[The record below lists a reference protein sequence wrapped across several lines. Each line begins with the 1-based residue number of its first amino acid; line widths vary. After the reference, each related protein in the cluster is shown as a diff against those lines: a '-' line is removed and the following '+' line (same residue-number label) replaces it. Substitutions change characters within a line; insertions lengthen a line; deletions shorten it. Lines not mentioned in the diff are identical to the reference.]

1 MFRFF
6 KRKQEKKAADNFALL
21 ANMLKEEQA
30 ASISEPWTLAK
41 ARLEGGA
48 KDAGAGKGLRMYNA
62 HLSRLQNQWI
72 NPLQSVNSGY
82 GTAHASLFLYQPVN
96 YYECYSLAQDP
107 LFAKVFNALSE
118 TPFAKGGELA
128 GVAPEQKDTIEK
140 QAAEFDVWQH
150 LRAAVRSNY
159 VTGGCLLYMDFGL
172 AGEELTQPLDLRNMD
187 MRRFRGFRH
196 IDPINCV
203 AVQVNTV
210 NPAAGDY
217 MEPSVWYVIGLGAVN
232 RSHFL
237 KFEANIPELPMRPLT
252 LYFGMPLTQL
262 IKQDV
267 ANSNLASQGLA
278 NLMNRFRFTYLKAD
292 ESSFTTENAQC
303 FKDRLNFM
311 SFVQDNF
318 GVCPIKTTEDVMQLT
333 TSLAGMAENVEEF
346 YLLISAKT
354 DIPYTEL
361 MGKSAEGMNATG
373 SGDRR
378 KWYDKCRSIQES
390 VKNNLLFMYGIV
402 AGIDSGK
409 FVKFTDFTFNP
420 LEEATEKELA
430 ENIKSYAEVA
440 SALVNLG
447 AKQDEV
453 FEWLKQFKQFNLDGL
468 SFDTETE
475 GLDAYDDITDEVLSE
490 FRSQNDKWITVKP
503 NGDEHKGRHLLLEGD
518 ETPKQAMERQW
529 GVNLD
534 KKSVQKTLYEY
545 KEANSVRDAQQ
556 MALNQKLAS
565 YVDYSGMSTDVA
577 NTLNRSLINAYN
589 EFPAIQTQMKYI
601 GIAQNI
607 NKKYKEIKEKEF
619 RELIRS
625 PLVEKKNQLYKQLQ
639 EAEDELKDNDLSD
652 ERKDFLE
659 GEISRLQS
667 VLRNYS
673 DDALEAAVANYTQ
686 FYLKKLPKIR
696 VSKNTIAVSLR
707 KPREVGGISLNKE
720 FAKNSDLNQEDFRK
734 CVRLKFHPIGCD
746 TYQSTFDHE
755 IGHRLDLLLNITS
768 GEGKTKSAE
777 DLLSFIREEMGKGTD
792 YVTNNLSAYG
802 SHNEAEFLAEAY
814 SEYKNNPEPRPIAKK
829 VGFLIKK
836 AYNEYKEKSYEHNL

>member
-21 ANMLKEEQA
+21 ANMLKEKQA

-107 LFAKVFNALSE
+107 LFAKVFNVLSE
-118 TPFAKGGELA
+118 TPFAKGGELSNLSA
-128 GVAPEQKDTIEK
+128 EEKDRAEE
-140 QAAEFDVWQH
+140 AASHFDLWQH

-172 AGEELTQPLDLRNMD
+172 SGRELEEPFDLNRMNMK
-187 MRRFRGFRH
+187 RFRGFRH

-217 MEPSVWYVIGLGAVN
+217 MQPSIWYVIGLGAVH

-292 ESSFTTENAQC
+292 ESSFTTENAKC

-390 VKNNLLFMYGIV
+390 VKNNLLVMYGIV
-402 AGIDSGK
+402 AGVDGGK

-475 GLDAYDDITDEVLSE
+475 GLDGYEDITPQVMSEFQAANEWREEDHPRGKDGKFGQGGGDEETSFEEQLSQIIEKAKNAPNERQIITLGKASDRLVKEAEKKGFNISDFIHNLDVSGVRHAFLEHGNEKTESKRGQTAISYDDL
-490 FRSQNDKWITVKP
+490 
-503 NGDEHKGRHLLLEGD
+503 
-518 ETPKQAMERQW
+518 
-529 GVNLD
+529 
-534 KKSVQKTLYEY
+534 KKVPEIIS
-545 KEANSVRDAQQ
+545 
-556 MALNQKLAS
+556 
-565 YVDYSGMSTDVA
+565 DYDNV
-577 NTLNRSLINAYN
+577 
-589 EFPAIQTQMKYI
+589 EFPGKNKIGRDVIKYTKKFSDGTVYYVEEIRNGRRTLTIQTM
-601 GIAQNI
+601 
-607 NKKYKEIKEKEF
+607 YKSK
-619 RELIRS
+619 
-625 PLVEKKNQLYKQLQ
+625 
-639 EAEDELKDNDLSD
+639 
-652 ERKDFLE
+652 
-659 GEISRLQS
+659 SR
-667 VLRNYS
+667 
-673 DDALEAAVANYTQ
+673 
-686 FYLKKLPKIR
+686 
-696 VSKNTIAVSLR
+696 
-707 KPREVGGISLNKE
+707 
-720 FAKNSDLNQEDFRK
+720 
-734 CVRLKFHPIGCD
+734 
-746 TYQSTFDHE
+746 
-755 IGHRLDLLLNITS
+755 
-768 GEGKTKSAE
+768 
-777 DLLSFIREEMGKGTD
+777 
-792 YVTNNLSAYG
+792 
-802 SHNEAEFLAEAY
+802 
-814 SEYKNNPEPRPIAKK
+814 
-829 VGFLIKK
+829 
-836 AYNEYKEKSYEHNL
+836 

>member
-30 ASISEPWTLAK
+30 VSISEPWTLAK

-107 LFAKVFNALSE
+107 LFAKVFNVLSE

-217 MEPSVWYVIGLGAVN
+217 MEPSVWYVIGLGAVHK
-232 RSHFL
+232 SHFL

-292 ESSFTTENAQC
+292 ESSFTTENAKC

-453 FEWLKQFKQFNLDGL
+453 FEWLKQFKQFNLNGLTFDAGVDGL
-468 SFDTETE
+468 EDYE
-475 GLDAYDDITDEVLSE
+475 DITPQVMAEFQAANEWREEDHPRGKDGKFGQGGGDDEEVSFEEQLSQIIE
-490 FRSQNDKWITVKP
+490 
-503 NGDEHKGRHLLLEGD
+503 
-518 ETPKQAMERQW
+518 
-529 GVNLD
+529 
-534 KKSVQKTLYEY
+534 
-545 KEANSVRDAQQ
+545 
-556 MALNQKLAS
+556 
-565 YVDYSGMSTDVA
+565 
-577 NTLNRSLINAYN
+577 
-589 EFPAIQTQMKYI
+589 
-601 GIAQNI
+601 
-607 NKKYKEIKEKEF
+607 
-619 RELIRS
+619 
-625 PLVEKKNQLYKQLQ
+625 
-639 EAEDELKDNDLSD
+639 
-652 ERKDFLE
+652 
-659 GEISRLQS
+659 
-667 VLRNYS
+667 
-673 DDALEAAVANYTQ
+673 
-686 FYLKKLPKIR
+686 
-696 VSKNTIAVSLR
+696 
-707 KPREVGGISLNKE
+707 
-720 FAKNSDLNQEDFRK
+720 
-734 CVRLKFHPIGCD
+734 
-746 TYQSTFDHE
+746 
-755 IGHRLDLLLNITS
+755 
-768 GEGKTKSAE
+768 KTKK
-777 DLLSFIREEMGKGTD
+777 GK
-792 YVTNNLSAYG
+792 
-802 SHNEAEFLAEAY
+802 
-814 SEYKNNPEPRPIAKK
+814 
-829 VGFLIKK
+829 
-836 AYNEYKEKSYEHNL
+836 

>member
-21 ANMLKEEQA
+21 ANMLKEKQA

-82 GTAHASLFLYQPVN
+82 GTAHESFFLYQPVN

-107 LFAKVFNALSE
+107 LFAKVFNVLSE
-118 TPFAKGGELA
+118 TPFAKGGELSNLSA
-128 GVAPEQKDTIEK
+128 EEKDRAEE
-140 QAAEFDVWQH
+140 AASRFDLWQH

-172 AGEELTQPLDLRNMD
+172 SGRELEEPLDLNRMD
-187 MRRFRGFRH
+187 MKRFRGFRH

-217 MEPSVWYVIGLGAVN
+217 MQPSIWYVIGLGTVHK
-232 RSHFL
+232 SHFL

-292 ESSFTTENAQC
+292 ESSFTTENAKC

-402 AGIDSGK
+402 AGVDSGK

-475 GLDAYDDITDEVLSE
+475 GLGGYEDITPQVMSEFQAANEWREEDHPRGKDGKFGQGGGDDEEVSFEEQLSQIIEKAKNAPNERQIITLGKASDRLVKEAEKKGFNISDFIHNLDVSGVRHAFLEHGNEKTESKRGQTAISYDDL
-490 FRSQNDKWITVKP
+490 
-503 NGDEHKGRHLLLEGD
+503 
-518 ETPKQAMERQW
+518 
-529 GVNLD
+529 
-534 KKSVQKTLYEY
+534 KKVPEIIS
-545 KEANSVRDAQQ
+545 
-556 MALNQKLAS
+556 
-565 YVDYSGMSTDVA
+565 DYDNV
-577 NTLNRSLINAYN
+577 
-589 EFPAIQTQMKYI
+589 EFPGKNKIGRDVIKYTKKFSDGTVYYVEEIRNGRRTLTIQTM
-601 GIAQNI
+601 
-607 NKKYKEIKEKEF
+607 YKSK
-619 RELIRS
+619 
-625 PLVEKKNQLYKQLQ
+625 
-639 EAEDELKDNDLSD
+639 
-652 ERKDFLE
+652 
-659 GEISRLQS
+659 SR
-667 VLRNYS
+667 
-673 DDALEAAVANYTQ
+673 
-686 FYLKKLPKIR
+686 
-696 VSKNTIAVSLR
+696 
-707 KPREVGGISLNKE
+707 
-720 FAKNSDLNQEDFRK
+720 
-734 CVRLKFHPIGCD
+734 
-746 TYQSTFDHE
+746 
-755 IGHRLDLLLNITS
+755 
-768 GEGKTKSAE
+768 
-777 DLLSFIREEMGKGTD
+777 
-792 YVTNNLSAYG
+792 
-802 SHNEAEFLAEAY
+802 
-814 SEYKNNPEPRPIAKK
+814 
-829 VGFLIKK
+829 
-836 AYNEYKEKSYEHNL
+836 

>member
-107 LFAKVFNALSE
+107 LFAKVFNVLSE
-118 TPFAKGGELA
+118 TPFAKGGELSNLSA
-128 GVAPEQKDTIEK
+128 EEKDRVEE
-140 QAAEFDVWQH
+140 AASRFDLWQH

-172 AGEELTQPLDLRNMD
+172 SGRELEEPLDLNRMS
-187 MRRFRGFRH
+187 MKRFRGFRH

-217 MEPSVWYVIGLGAVN
+217 MQPSIWYVIGLGAVH

-292 ESSFTTENAQC
+292 ESSFTTENAKC

-440 SALVNLG
+440 SALVSLG

-475 GLDAYDDITDEVLSE
+475 GLGGYEDITPQVMSE
-490 FRSQNDKWITVKP
+490 FQAANEWREEDHPRGKDGKFGQGGGDNEKDRKADVEEKISKIKIDFTKDNILPELNAGDLEELGVKSKPVLLKKTVIDRNLSQHPDVEVEDYEMMIGKALYDADAILPGNAEKP
-503 NGDEHKGRHLLLEGD
+503 YYNFIARVSGEKNSVVLLEVAD
-518 ETPKQAMERQW
+518 NKDNFEIVHFHWAKNKQRRTLEKKAER
-529 GVNLD
+529 
-534 KKSVQKTLYEY
+534 
-545 KEANSVRDAQQ
+545 
-556 MALNQKLAS
+556 
-565 YVDYSGMSTDVA
+565 
-577 NTLNRSLINAYN
+577 
-589 EFPAIQTQMKYI
+589 
-601 GIAQNI
+601 
-607 NKKYKEIKEKEF
+607 IKEK
-619 RELIRS
+619 S
-625 PLVEKKNQLYKQLQ
+625 
-639 EAEDELKDNDLSD
+639 
-652 ERKDFLE
+652 
-659 GEISRLQS
+659 
-667 VLRNYS
+667 
-673 DDALEAAVANYTQ
+673 
-686 FYLKKLPKIR
+686 
-696 VSKNTIAVSLR
+696 
-707 KPREVGGISLNKE
+707 
-720 FAKNSDLNQEDFRK
+720 
-734 CVRLKFHPIGCD
+734 
-746 TYQSTFDHE
+746 
-755 IGHRLDLLLNITS
+755 
-768 GEGKTKSAE
+768 
-777 DLLSFIREEMGKGTD
+777 
-792 YVTNNLSAYG
+792 
-802 SHNEAEFLAEAY
+802 
-814 SEYKNNPEPRPIAKK
+814 
-829 VGFLIKK
+829 
-836 AYNEYKEKSYEHNL
+836 

>member
-107 LFAKVFNALSE
+107 LFAKVFNVLSE
-118 TPFAKGGELA
+118 TPFAKGGELSNLSA
-128 GVAPEQKDTIEK
+128 EEKDRAEE
-140 QAAEFDVWQH
+140 AASRFDLWQH

-172 AGEELTQPLDLRNMD
+172 SGRELEEPLDLNRMD
-187 MRRFRGFRH
+187 MKRFRGFRH

-217 MEPSVWYVIGLGAVN
+217 MQPSIWYVIGLGAVH

-292 ESSFTTENAQC
+292 ESSFTTENAKC

-402 AGIDSGK
+402 AGVDSGK

-475 GLDAYDDITDEVLSE
+475 GLGGYEDITPQVMSEFQAANEWREEDHPRGKDGKFGQGGGDDEEVSFEAQLSQIIEKAKNAPNERQIITLGKASDRLVKEAEKKGFNISDFIHNLDVSGVRHAFLEHGNEKTESKRGQTAISYDDL
-490 FRSQNDKWITVKP
+490 
-503 NGDEHKGRHLLLEGD
+503 
-518 ETPKQAMERQW
+518 
-529 GVNLD
+529 
-534 KKSVQKTLYEY
+534 KKVPEIIS
-545 KEANSVRDAQQ
+545 
-556 MALNQKLAS
+556 
-565 YVDYSGMSTDVA
+565 DYDNV
-577 NTLNRSLINAYN
+577 
-589 EFPAIQTQMKYI
+589 EFPGKNKIGRDVIKYTKKFSDGTVYYVEEIRNGRRTLTIQTM
-601 GIAQNI
+601 
-607 NKKYKEIKEKEF
+607 YKSK
-619 RELIRS
+619 
-625 PLVEKKNQLYKQLQ
+625 
-639 EAEDELKDNDLSD
+639 
-652 ERKDFLE
+652 
-659 GEISRLQS
+659 SR
-667 VLRNYS
+667 
-673 DDALEAAVANYTQ
+673 
-686 FYLKKLPKIR
+686 
-696 VSKNTIAVSLR
+696 
-707 KPREVGGISLNKE
+707 
-720 FAKNSDLNQEDFRK
+720 
-734 CVRLKFHPIGCD
+734 
-746 TYQSTFDHE
+746 
-755 IGHRLDLLLNITS
+755 
-768 GEGKTKSAE
+768 
-777 DLLSFIREEMGKGTD
+777 
-792 YVTNNLSAYG
+792 
-802 SHNEAEFLAEAY
+802 
-814 SEYKNNPEPRPIAKK
+814 
-829 VGFLIKK
+829 
-836 AYNEYKEKSYEHNL
+836 

>member
-30 ASISEPWTLAK
+30 VSISEPWTLAK

-107 LFAKVFNALSE
+107 LFAKVFNVLSE
-118 TPFAKGGELA
+118 TPFAKGGELSNLSA
-128 GVAPEQKDTIEK
+128 EEKDRAEE
-140 QAAEFDVWQH
+140 AASRFDLWQH

-172 AGEELTQPLDLRNMD
+172 SGRELEEPFDLNRMNMK
-187 MRRFRGFRH
+187 RFRGFRH

-217 MEPSVWYVIGLGAVN
+217 MQPSIWYVIGLGAVH

-292 ESSFTTENAQC
+292 ESSFTTENAKC

-390 VKNNLLFMYGIV
+390 VKNNLLVMYGIV
-402 AGIDSGK
+402 AGVDGGK

-475 GLDAYDDITDEVLSE
+475 GLGGYEDITPQVMSEFQAANEWREEDHPRGKDGKFGQGGGDDEEVSFEEQLSQIIEKAKNAPNERQIITLGKASDRLVKEAEKKGFNISDFIHNLDVSGVRHAFLEHGNEKTESKRGQTAISYDDL
-490 FRSQNDKWITVKP
+490 
-503 NGDEHKGRHLLLEGD
+503 
-518 ETPKQAMERQW
+518 
-529 GVNLD
+529 
-534 KKSVQKTLYEY
+534 KKVPEIIS
-545 KEANSVRDAQQ
+545 
-556 MALNQKLAS
+556 
-565 YVDYSGMSTDVA
+565 DYDNV
-577 NTLNRSLINAYN
+577 
-589 EFPAIQTQMKYI
+589 EFPGKNKIGRDVIKYTKKFSDGTVYYVEEIRNGRRTLTIQTM
-601 GIAQNI
+601 
-607 NKKYKEIKEKEF
+607 YKSK
-619 RELIRS
+619 
-625 PLVEKKNQLYKQLQ
+625 
-639 EAEDELKDNDLSD
+639 
-652 ERKDFLE
+652 
-659 GEISRLQS
+659 SR
-667 VLRNYS
+667 
-673 DDALEAAVANYTQ
+673 
-686 FYLKKLPKIR
+686 
-696 VSKNTIAVSLR
+696 
-707 KPREVGGISLNKE
+707 
-720 FAKNSDLNQEDFRK
+720 
-734 CVRLKFHPIGCD
+734 
-746 TYQSTFDHE
+746 
-755 IGHRLDLLLNITS
+755 
-768 GEGKTKSAE
+768 
-777 DLLSFIREEMGKGTD
+777 
-792 YVTNNLSAYG
+792 
-802 SHNEAEFLAEAY
+802 
-814 SEYKNNPEPRPIAKK
+814 
-829 VGFLIKK
+829 
-836 AYNEYKEKSYEHNL
+836 

>member
-82 GTAHASLFLYQPVN
+82 GTAHASLFLYKPVN

-107 LFAKVFNALSE
+107 LFAKVFNVLSE
-118 TPFAKGGELA
+118 TPFAKGGELSNLSA
-128 GVAPEQKDTIEK
+128 EEKDRAEE
-140 QAAEFDVWQH
+140 AASRFDLWQH

-172 AGEELTQPLDLRNMD
+172 SGRELEEPIDLNRMD
-187 MRRFRGFRH
+187 MKRFRGFRH

-217 MEPSVWYVIGLGAVN
+217 MQPSIWYVIGLGAVH

-292 ESSFTTENAQC
+292 ESSFTTENAKC

-402 AGIDSGK
+402 AGVDSGK

-475 GLDAYDDITDEVLSE
+475 GLGGYEDITPQVMSEFQAANEWREEDHPRGKDGKFGQGGGDDEEVSFEEQLSQIIEKAKNAPNERQIITLGKASDRLVKEAEKKGFNISDFIHNFDVSGVRHAFLEHGNEKTESKRGQTAISYDDL
-490 FRSQNDKWITVKP
+490 
-503 NGDEHKGRHLLLEGD
+503 
-518 ETPKQAMERQW
+518 
-529 GVNLD
+529 
-534 KKSVQKTLYEY
+534 KKVPEIIS
-545 KEANSVRDAQQ
+545 
-556 MALNQKLAS
+556 
-565 YVDYSGMSTDVA
+565 DYDNV
-577 NTLNRSLINAYN
+577 
-589 EFPAIQTQMKYI
+589 EFPGKNKIGRDVIKYTKKFSDGTVYYVEEIRNGRRTLTIQTM
-601 GIAQNI
+601 
-607 NKKYKEIKEKEF
+607 YKSK
-619 RELIRS
+619 
-625 PLVEKKNQLYKQLQ
+625 
-639 EAEDELKDNDLSD
+639 
-652 ERKDFLE
+652 
-659 GEISRLQS
+659 SR
-667 VLRNYS
+667 
-673 DDALEAAVANYTQ
+673 
-686 FYLKKLPKIR
+686 
-696 VSKNTIAVSLR
+696 
-707 KPREVGGISLNKE
+707 
-720 FAKNSDLNQEDFRK
+720 
-734 CVRLKFHPIGCD
+734 
-746 TYQSTFDHE
+746 
-755 IGHRLDLLLNITS
+755 
-768 GEGKTKSAE
+768 
-777 DLLSFIREEMGKGTD
+777 
-792 YVTNNLSAYG
+792 
-802 SHNEAEFLAEAY
+802 
-814 SEYKNNPEPRPIAKK
+814 
-829 VGFLIKK
+829 
-836 AYNEYKEKSYEHNL
+836 

>member
-30 ASISEPWTLAK
+30 VSISEPWTLAK

-72 NPLQSVNSGY
+72 NSGY

-107 LFAKVFNALSE
+107 LFAKVFNVLSE
-118 TPFAKGGELA
+118 TPFAKGGELSNLSA
-128 GVAPEQKDTIEK
+128 EEKDRVEE
-140 QAAEFDVWQH
+140 AASRFDLWQH

-172 AGEELTQPLDLRNMD
+172 SGRELEEPLDLNRMNIK
-187 MRRFRGFRH
+187 RFRGFRH

-217 MEPSVWYVIGLGAVN
+217 MQPSIWYVIGLGTVHK
-232 RSHFL
+232 SHFL

-292 ESSFTTENAQC
+292 ESSFTTENAKC

-475 GLDAYDDITDEVLSE
+475 GLGGYEDITPQVMSEFQAANEWREEDHPRGKDGKFGQGGGDDEEVSFEEQLSQIIEKAKNAPNERQIITLGKASDRLVKEAEKKGFNISDFIHNLDVSGVRHAFLEHGNEKTESKRGQTAISYDDL
-490 FRSQNDKWITVKP
+490 
-503 NGDEHKGRHLLLEGD
+503 
-518 ETPKQAMERQW
+518 
-529 GVNLD
+529 
-534 KKSVQKTLYEY
+534 KKVPEIIS
-545 KEANSVRDAQQ
+545 
-556 MALNQKLAS
+556 
-565 YVDYSGMSTDVA
+565 DYDNV
-577 NTLNRSLINAYN
+577 
-589 EFPAIQTQMKYI
+589 EFPGKNKIGRDVIKYTKKFSDGTVYYVEEIRNGRRTLTIQTM
-601 GIAQNI
+601 
-607 NKKYKEIKEKEF
+607 YKSK
-619 RELIRS
+619 
-625 PLVEKKNQLYKQLQ
+625 
-639 EAEDELKDNDLSD
+639 
-652 ERKDFLE
+652 
-659 GEISRLQS
+659 SR
-667 VLRNYS
+667 
-673 DDALEAAVANYTQ
+673 
-686 FYLKKLPKIR
+686 
-696 VSKNTIAVSLR
+696 
-707 KPREVGGISLNKE
+707 
-720 FAKNSDLNQEDFRK
+720 
-734 CVRLKFHPIGCD
+734 
-746 TYQSTFDHE
+746 
-755 IGHRLDLLLNITS
+755 
-768 GEGKTKSAE
+768 
-777 DLLSFIREEMGKGTD
+777 
-792 YVTNNLSAYG
+792 
-802 SHNEAEFLAEAY
+802 
-814 SEYKNNPEPRPIAKK
+814 
-829 VGFLIKK
+829 
-836 AYNEYKEKSYEHNL
+836 

>member
-30 ASISEPWTLAK
+30 VSISEPWTLAK

-107 LFAKVFNALSE
+107 LFAKVFNVLSE
-118 TPFAKGGELA
+118 TPFAKGGELSNLSA
-128 GVAPEQKDTIEK
+128 EEKDRVEE
-140 QAAEFDVWQH
+140 AASRFDLWQH

-172 AGEELTQPLDLRNMD
+172 SGRELEEPLDLNRMNIK
-187 MRRFRGFRH
+187 RFRGFRH

-217 MEPSVWYVIGLGAVN
+217 MQPSIWYVIGLGAVH

-292 ESSFTTENAQC
+292 ESSFTTENAKC

-318 GVCPIKTTEDVMQLT
+318 GVCPIKTTEDVIQLT

-440 SALVNLG
+440 SALVSLG

-475 GLDAYDDITDEVLSE
+475 GLGGYEDITPQVMSE
-490 FRSQNDKWITVKP
+490 FQAANEWREEDHPRGKDGKFGQGGGDNEKDRKADVEEKISKIKIDFTKDNILPELNAGDLEELGVKSKPVLLKKTVIDRNLSQHPDVEVEDYEMMIGKALYDADAILPGNAEKP
-503 NGDEHKGRHLLLEGD
+503 YYNFIARVSGEKNSVVLLEVAD
-518 ETPKQAMERQW
+518 NKDNFEIVHFHWAKNKQRRTLEKKAER
-529 GVNLD
+529 
-534 KKSVQKTLYEY
+534 
-545 KEANSVRDAQQ
+545 
-556 MALNQKLAS
+556 
-565 YVDYSGMSTDVA
+565 
-577 NTLNRSLINAYN
+577 
-589 EFPAIQTQMKYI
+589 
-601 GIAQNI
+601 
-607 NKKYKEIKEKEF
+607 IKEK
-619 RELIRS
+619 S
-625 PLVEKKNQLYKQLQ
+625 
-639 EAEDELKDNDLSD
+639 
-652 ERKDFLE
+652 
-659 GEISRLQS
+659 
-667 VLRNYS
+667 
-673 DDALEAAVANYTQ
+673 
-686 FYLKKLPKIR
+686 
-696 VSKNTIAVSLR
+696 
-707 KPREVGGISLNKE
+707 
-720 FAKNSDLNQEDFRK
+720 
-734 CVRLKFHPIGCD
+734 
-746 TYQSTFDHE
+746 
-755 IGHRLDLLLNITS
+755 
-768 GEGKTKSAE
+768 
-777 DLLSFIREEMGKGTD
+777 
-792 YVTNNLSAYG
+792 
-802 SHNEAEFLAEAY
+802 
-814 SEYKNNPEPRPIAKK
+814 
-829 VGFLIKK
+829 
-836 AYNEYKEKSYEHNL
+836 

>member
-30 ASISEPWTLAK
+30 VSISEPWTLAK

-107 LFAKVFNALSE
+107 LFAKVFNVLSE
-118 TPFAKGGELA
+118 TPFAKGGELSNLSA
-128 GVAPEQKDTIEK
+128 EEKDRAEE
-140 QAAEFDVWQH
+140 AASRFDLWQH

-172 AGEELTQPLDLRNMD
+172 SGRELEEPFDLNRMNMK
-187 MRRFRGFRH
+187 RFRGFRH

-217 MEPSVWYVIGLGAVN
+217 MQPSIWYVIGLGAVHK
-232 RSHFL
+232 SHFL

-292 ESSFTTENAQC
+292 ESSFTTENAKC

-390 VKNNLLFMYGIV
+390 VKNNLLVMYGIV
-402 AGIDSGK
+402 AGVDGGK

-440 SALVNLG
+440 SALVSLG

-475 GLDAYDDITDEVLSE
+475 GLGGYEDITPQVMSE
-490 FRSQNDKWITVKP
+490 FQAANEWREEDHPRGKDGKFGQGGGDNEKDRKADVEEKISKIKIDFTKDNILPELNAGDLEELGVKSKPVLLKKTVIDRNLSQHPDVEVEDYEMMIGKALYDADAILPGNAEKP
-503 NGDEHKGRHLLLEGD
+503 YYNFIARVSGEKNSVVLLEVAD
-518 ETPKQAMERQW
+518 NKDNFEIVHFHWAKNKQRRTLEKKAER
-529 GVNLD
+529 
-534 KKSVQKTLYEY
+534 
-545 KEANSVRDAQQ
+545 
-556 MALNQKLAS
+556 
-565 YVDYSGMSTDVA
+565 
-577 NTLNRSLINAYN
+577 
-589 EFPAIQTQMKYI
+589 
-601 GIAQNI
+601 
-607 NKKYKEIKEKEF
+607 IKEK
-619 RELIRS
+619 S
-625 PLVEKKNQLYKQLQ
+625 
-639 EAEDELKDNDLSD
+639 
-652 ERKDFLE
+652 
-659 GEISRLQS
+659 
-667 VLRNYS
+667 
-673 DDALEAAVANYTQ
+673 
-686 FYLKKLPKIR
+686 
-696 VSKNTIAVSLR
+696 
-707 KPREVGGISLNKE
+707 
-720 FAKNSDLNQEDFRK
+720 
-734 CVRLKFHPIGCD
+734 
-746 TYQSTFDHE
+746 
-755 IGHRLDLLLNITS
+755 
-768 GEGKTKSAE
+768 
-777 DLLSFIREEMGKGTD
+777 
-792 YVTNNLSAYG
+792 
-802 SHNEAEFLAEAY
+802 
-814 SEYKNNPEPRPIAKK
+814 
-829 VGFLIKK
+829 
-836 AYNEYKEKSYEHNL
+836 

>member
-21 ANMLKEEQA
+21 ANMLKEKQA

-107 LFAKVFNALSE
+107 LFAKVFNVLSE
-118 TPFAKGGELA
+118 TPFAKGGELSNLSA
-128 GVAPEQKDTIEK
+128 EEKDRAEE
-140 QAAEFDVWQH
+140 AASRFDLWQH

-172 AGEELTQPLDLRNMD
+172 SGRELEEPLDLNRMD
-187 MRRFRGFRH
+187 MKRFRGFRH

-217 MEPSVWYVIGLGAVN
+217 MQPSIWYVIGLGTVHK
-232 RSHFL
+232 SHFL

-292 ESSFTTENAQC
+292 ESSFTTENAKC

-402 AGIDSGK
+402 AGVDSGK

-475 GLDAYDDITDEVLSE
+475 GLGGYEDITPQVMSE
-490 FRSQNDKWITVKP
+490 FQAMNWVENPERWITMKSQPVPVEK
-503 NGDEHKGRHLLLEGD
+503 GQSSKDAAKRFLEEKGRKLKDRDEGSVESYTGKAKSFESTEEIEKFFGESGAPLLERRKNPAQQWQFSLSATQKKYIHDYTADMYGD
-518 ETPKQAMERQW
+518 INNYLRGREYGKSYNVKEAVE
-529 GVNLD
+529 NLD
-534 KKSVQKTLYEY
+534 KAIEDFPLSEDIRVFR
-545 KEANSVRDAQQ
+545 AINPDAF
-556 MALNQKLAS
+556 K
-565 YVDYSGMSTDVA
+565 G
-577 NTLNRSLINAYN
+577 
-589 EFPAIQTQMKYI
+589 
-601 GIAQNI
+601 
-607 NKKYKEIKEKEF
+607 
-619 RELIRS
+619 
-625 PLVEKKNQLYKQLQ
+625 
-639 EAEDELKDNDLSD
+639 KD
-652 ERKDFLE
+652 
-659 GEISRLQS
+659 
-667 VLRNYS
+667 
-673 DDALEAAVANYTQ
+673 
-686 FYLKKLPKIR
+686 LKKLIGERYTDKGYMSSSPYLYSTGVNKDLVFDIVVPK
-696 VSKNTIAVSLR
+696 
-707 KPREVGGISLNKE
+707 
-720 FAKNSDLNQEDFRK
+720 
-734 CVRLKFHPIGCD
+734 
-746 TYQSTFDHE
+746 
-755 IGHRLDLLLNITS
+755 
-768 GEGKTKSAE
+768 
-777 DLLSFIREEMGKGTD
+777 GKGRGAWVNGLSGFKGKEYEFLLKRGGNFVITD
-792 YVTNNLSAYG
+792 YYEKDG
-802 SHNEAEFLAEAY
+802 KKFLKMEM
-814 SEYKNNPEPRPIAKK
+814 IADD
-829 VGFLIKK
+829 
-836 AYNEYKEKSYEHNL
+836 

>member
-107 LFAKVFNALSE
+107 LFAKVFNVLSE
-118 TPFAKGGELA
+118 TPFAKGGELSNLSA
-128 GVAPEQKDTIEK
+128 EEKDRVEE
-140 QAAEFDVWQH
+140 AASRFDLWQH

-172 AGEELTQPLDLRNMD
+172 SGRELEEPLDLNRMNIK
-187 MRRFRGFRH
+187 RFRGFRH

-217 MEPSVWYVIGLGAVN
+217 MEPSVWYVIGLGAVHK
-232 RSHFL
+232 SHFL

-292 ESSFTTENAQC
+292 ESSFTTENAKC

-318 GVCPIKTTEDVMQLT
+318 GVCPIKTTEDVIQLT

-378 KWYDKCRSIQES
+378 KWYDKCRCIQES
-390 VKNNLLFMYGIV
+390 VKHNLLFMYGIV

-453 FEWLKQFKQFNLDGL
+453 FEWLKQFKQFNLNGLTFDAGVDGL
-468 SFDTETE
+468 EDYE
-475 GLDAYDDITDEVLSE
+475 DITPQVMAE
-490 FRSQNDKWITVKP
+490 FQAMNWVENPERWITMKSQPVPVEK
-503 NGDEHKGRHLLLEGD
+503 GQSSKDAAKRFLEEKGRKLKDRDEGSVESYTGKAKSFESTEEIEKFFGESGAPLLERRKNPAQQWQFSLSATQKKYIHDYTADMYGD
-518 ETPKQAMERQW
+518 INNYLRGREYGKSYNVKEAVE
-529 GVNLD
+529 NLD
-534 KKSVQKTLYEY
+534 KAIEDFPLSEDIRVFR
-545 KEANSVRDAQQ
+545 AINPDAF
-556 MALNQKLAS
+556 K
-565 YVDYSGMSTDVA
+565 G
-577 NTLNRSLINAYN
+577 
-589 EFPAIQTQMKYI
+589 
-601 GIAQNI
+601 
-607 NKKYKEIKEKEF
+607 
-619 RELIRS
+619 
-625 PLVEKKNQLYKQLQ
+625 
-639 EAEDELKDNDLSD
+639 KD
-652 ERKDFLE
+652 
-659 GEISRLQS
+659 
-667 VLRNYS
+667 
-673 DDALEAAVANYTQ
+673 
-686 FYLKKLPKIR
+686 LKKLIGERYTDKGYMSSSPYLYSTGVNKDLVFDIVVPK
-696 VSKNTIAVSLR
+696 
-707 KPREVGGISLNKE
+707 
-720 FAKNSDLNQEDFRK
+720 
-734 CVRLKFHPIGCD
+734 
-746 TYQSTFDHE
+746 
-755 IGHRLDLLLNITS
+755 
-768 GEGKTKSAE
+768 
-777 DLLSFIREEMGKGTD
+777 GKGRGAWVNGLSGFKGKEYEFLLKRGGNFVITD
-792 YVTNNLSAYG
+792 YYEKDG
-802 SHNEAEFLAEAY
+802 KKFLKMEM
-814 SEYKNNPEPRPIAKK
+814 IADD
-829 VGFLIKK
+829 
-836 AYNEYKEKSYEHNL
+836 

>member
-1 MFRFF
+1 MFRFY

-107 LFAKVFNALSE
+107 LFAKVFNVLSE
-118 TPFAKGGELA
+118 TPFAKGGELSNLSA
-128 GVAPEQKDTIEK
+128 EEKDRAEE
-140 QAAEFDVWQH
+140 AASRFDLWQH

-172 AGEELTQPLDLRNMD
+172 SGRELEEPLDLNRMD
-187 MRRFRGFRH
+187 MKRFRGFRH

-217 MEPSVWYVIGLGAVN
+217 MQPSIWYVIGLGAVH

-292 ESSFTTENAQC
+292 ESSFTTENAKC

-402 AGIDSGK
+402 AGVDSGK

-453 FEWLKQFKQFNLDGL
+453 FEWLKQFTQFNLDGL

-475 GLDAYDDITDEVLSE
+475 GLGGYEDITPQVMSEFQAANEWREEDHPRGKDGKFGQGGGDDEEVSFEEQLSQIIEKAKNAPNERQIITLGKASDRLVKEAEKKGFNISDFIHNLDVSGVRHAFLEHGNEKTESKRGQTAISYDDL
-490 FRSQNDKWITVKP
+490 
-503 NGDEHKGRHLLLEGD
+503 
-518 ETPKQAMERQW
+518 
-529 GVNLD
+529 
-534 KKSVQKTLYEY
+534 KKVPEIIS
-545 KEANSVRDAQQ
+545 
-556 MALNQKLAS
+556 
-565 YVDYSGMSTDVA
+565 DYDNV
-577 NTLNRSLINAYN
+577 
-589 EFPAIQTQMKYI
+589 EFPGKNKIGRDVIKYTKKFSDGTVYYVEEIRNGRRTLTIQTM
-601 GIAQNI
+601 
-607 NKKYKEIKEKEF
+607 YKSK
-619 RELIRS
+619 
-625 PLVEKKNQLYKQLQ
+625 
-639 EAEDELKDNDLSD
+639 
-652 ERKDFLE
+652 
-659 GEISRLQS
+659 SR
-667 VLRNYS
+667 
-673 DDALEAAVANYTQ
+673 
-686 FYLKKLPKIR
+686 
-696 VSKNTIAVSLR
+696 
-707 KPREVGGISLNKE
+707 
-720 FAKNSDLNQEDFRK
+720 
-734 CVRLKFHPIGCD
+734 
-746 TYQSTFDHE
+746 
-755 IGHRLDLLLNITS
+755 
-768 GEGKTKSAE
+768 
-777 DLLSFIREEMGKGTD
+777 
-792 YVTNNLSAYG
+792 
-802 SHNEAEFLAEAY
+802 
-814 SEYKNNPEPRPIAKK
+814 
-829 VGFLIKK
+829 
-836 AYNEYKEKSYEHNL
+836 

>member
-30 ASISEPWTLAK
+30 VSISEPWTLAK

-107 LFAKVFNALSE
+107 LFAKVFNVLSE
-118 TPFAKGGELA
+118 TPFAKGGELSNLSA
-128 GVAPEQKDTIEK
+128 EEKDRVEE
-140 QAAEFDVWQH
+140 AASRFDLWQH

-172 AGEELTQPLDLRNMD
+172 SGRELEEPLDLNRMS
-187 MRRFRGFRH
+187 MKRFRGFRH

-217 MEPSVWYVIGLGAVN
+217 MQPLMWYVIGLGAVHK
-232 RSHFL
+232 SHFL

-292 ESSFTTENAQC
+292 ESSFTTENAKC

-390 VKNNLLFMYGIV
+390 VKNNLLVMYGIV
-402 AGIDSGK
+402 AGVDGGK

-475 GLDAYDDITDEVLSE
+475 GLGGYEDITPQVMSEFQAANEWREEDHPRGKDGKFGQGGGDDEEVSFEEQLSQIIEKAKNAPNERQIITLGKASDRLVKEAEKKGFNISDFIHNLDVSGVRHAFLEHGNEKTESKRGQTAISYDDL
-490 FRSQNDKWITVKP
+490 
-503 NGDEHKGRHLLLEGD
+503 
-518 ETPKQAMERQW
+518 
-529 GVNLD
+529 
-534 KKSVQKTLYEY
+534 KKVPEIIS
-545 KEANSVRDAQQ
+545 
-556 MALNQKLAS
+556 
-565 YVDYSGMSTDVA
+565 DYDNV
-577 NTLNRSLINAYN
+577 
-589 EFPAIQTQMKYI
+589 EFPGKNKIGRDVIKYTKKFSDGTVYYVEEIRNGRRTLTIQTM
-601 GIAQNI
+601 
-607 NKKYKEIKEKEF
+607 YKSK
-619 RELIRS
+619 
-625 PLVEKKNQLYKQLQ
+625 
-639 EAEDELKDNDLSD
+639 
-652 ERKDFLE
+652 
-659 GEISRLQS
+659 SR
-667 VLRNYS
+667 
-673 DDALEAAVANYTQ
+673 
-686 FYLKKLPKIR
+686 
-696 VSKNTIAVSLR
+696 
-707 KPREVGGISLNKE
+707 
-720 FAKNSDLNQEDFRK
+720 
-734 CVRLKFHPIGCD
+734 
-746 TYQSTFDHE
+746 
-755 IGHRLDLLLNITS
+755 
-768 GEGKTKSAE
+768 
-777 DLLSFIREEMGKGTD
+777 
-792 YVTNNLSAYG
+792 
-802 SHNEAEFLAEAY
+802 
-814 SEYKNNPEPRPIAKK
+814 
-829 VGFLIKK
+829 
-836 AYNEYKEKSYEHNL
+836 

>member
-107 LFAKVFNALSE
+107 LFAKVFNVLSE
-118 TPFAKGGELA
+118 TPFAKGGELSNLSA
-128 GVAPEQKDTIEK
+128 EEKDRAEE
-140 QAAEFDVWQH
+140 AASRFDLWQH

-172 AGEELTQPLDLRNMD
+172 SGRELEEPLDLNRMD
-187 MRRFRGFRH
+187 MKRFRGFRH

-217 MEPSVWYVIGLGAVN
+217 MQPSIWYVIGLGAVH

-292 ESSFTTENAQC
+292 ESSFTTENAKC

-346 YLLISAKT
+346 YLLISTKT

-402 AGIDSGK
+402 AGVDSGK

-475 GLDAYDDITDEVLSE
+475 GLGGYEDITPQVMSEFQAANEWREEDHPRGKDGKFGQGGGDDEEVSFEEQLSQIIEKAKNAPNERQIITLGKASDRLVKEAEKKGFNISDFIHNLDVSGVRHAFLEHGNEKTESKRGQTAISYDDL
-490 FRSQNDKWITVKP
+490 
-503 NGDEHKGRHLLLEGD
+503 
-518 ETPKQAMERQW
+518 
-529 GVNLD
+529 
-534 KKSVQKTLYEY
+534 KKVPEIIS
-545 KEANSVRDAQQ
+545 
-556 MALNQKLAS
+556 
-565 YVDYSGMSTDVA
+565 DYDNV
-577 NTLNRSLINAYN
+577 
-589 EFPAIQTQMKYI
+589 EFPGKNKIGRDVIKYTKKFSDGTVYYVEEIRNGRRTLTIQTM
-601 GIAQNI
+601 
-607 NKKYKEIKEKEF
+607 YKSK
-619 RELIRS
+619 
-625 PLVEKKNQLYKQLQ
+625 
-639 EAEDELKDNDLSD
+639 
-652 ERKDFLE
+652 
-659 GEISRLQS
+659 SR
-667 VLRNYS
+667 
-673 DDALEAAVANYTQ
+673 
-686 FYLKKLPKIR
+686 
-696 VSKNTIAVSLR
+696 
-707 KPREVGGISLNKE
+707 
-720 FAKNSDLNQEDFRK
+720 
-734 CVRLKFHPIGCD
+734 
-746 TYQSTFDHE
+746 
-755 IGHRLDLLLNITS
+755 
-768 GEGKTKSAE
+768 
-777 DLLSFIREEMGKGTD
+777 
-792 YVTNNLSAYG
+792 
-802 SHNEAEFLAEAY
+802 
-814 SEYKNNPEPRPIAKK
+814 
-829 VGFLIKK
+829 
-836 AYNEYKEKSYEHNL
+836 

>member
-1 MFRFF
+1 
-6 KRKQEKKAADNFALL
+6 
-21 ANMLKEEQA
+21 MLKEEQA

-107 LFAKVFNALSE
+107 LFAKVFNVLSE
-118 TPFAKGGELA
+118 TPFAKGGELSNLSA
-128 GVAPEQKDTIEK
+128 EEKDRAEE
-140 QAAEFDVWQH
+140 AASRFDLWQH

-172 AGEELTQPLDLRNMD
+172 SGRELEEPLDLNRMD
-187 MRRFRGFRH
+187 MKRFRGFRH

-217 MEPSVWYVIGLGAVN
+217 MQPSIWYVIGLGAVH

-292 ESSFTTENAQC
+292 ESSFTTENAKC

-402 AGIDSGK
+402 AGVDSGK

-475 GLDAYDDITDEVLSE
+475 GLGGYEDITPQVMSEFQAANEWREEDHPRGKDGKFGQGGGDDEEVSFEEQLSQIIEKAKNAPNERQIITLGKASDRLVKEAEKKGFNISDFIHNLDVSGVRHAFLEHGNEKTESKRGQTAISYDDL
-490 FRSQNDKWITVKP
+490 
-503 NGDEHKGRHLLLEGD
+503 
-518 ETPKQAMERQW
+518 
-529 GVNLD
+529 
-534 KKSVQKTLYEY
+534 KKVPEIIS
-545 KEANSVRDAQQ
+545 
-556 MALNQKLAS
+556 
-565 YVDYSGMSTDVA
+565 DYDNV
-577 NTLNRSLINAYN
+577 
-589 EFPAIQTQMKYI
+589 EFPGKNKIGRDVIKYTKKFSDGTVYYVEEIRNGRRTLTIQTM
-601 GIAQNI
+601 
-607 NKKYKEIKEKEF
+607 YKSK
-619 RELIRS
+619 
-625 PLVEKKNQLYKQLQ
+625 
-639 EAEDELKDNDLSD
+639 
-652 ERKDFLE
+652 
-659 GEISRLQS
+659 SR
-667 VLRNYS
+667 
-673 DDALEAAVANYTQ
+673 
-686 FYLKKLPKIR
+686 
-696 VSKNTIAVSLR
+696 
-707 KPREVGGISLNKE
+707 
-720 FAKNSDLNQEDFRK
+720 
-734 CVRLKFHPIGCD
+734 
-746 TYQSTFDHE
+746 
-755 IGHRLDLLLNITS
+755 
-768 GEGKTKSAE
+768 
-777 DLLSFIREEMGKGTD
+777 
-792 YVTNNLSAYG
+792 
-802 SHNEAEFLAEAY
+802 
-814 SEYKNNPEPRPIAKK
+814 
-829 VGFLIKK
+829 
-836 AYNEYKEKSYEHNL
+836 

>member
-30 ASISEPWTLAK
+30 VSISEPWTLAK

-107 LFAKVFNALSE
+107 LFAKVFNVLSE
-118 TPFAKGGELA
+118 TPFAKGGELSNLSA
-128 GVAPEQKDTIEK
+128 EEKDRVEE
-140 QAAEFDVWQH
+140 AASRFDLWQH

-172 AGEELTQPLDLRNMD
+172 SGRELEEPLDLNRMNMK
-187 MRRFRGFRH
+187 RFLGFRH

-217 MEPSVWYVIGLGAVN
+217 MQPSIWYVIGLGAVH

-292 ESSFTTENAQC
+292 ESSFTTENAKC

-390 VKNNLLFMYGIV
+390 VKNNLLVMYGIV
-402 AGIDSGK
+402 AGVDGGK

-440 SALVNLG
+440 SALVSLG

-475 GLDAYDDITDEVLSE
+475 GLGGYEDITPQVMSE
-490 FRSQNDKWITVKP
+490 FQAANEWREEDHPRGKDGKFGQGGGDNEKDRKADVEEKISKIKIDFTKDNILPELNAGDLEELGVKSKPVLLKKTVIDRNLSQHPDVEVEDYEMMIGKALYDADAILPGNAEKP
-503 NGDEHKGRHLLLEGD
+503 YYNFIARVSGEKNSVVLLEVAD
-518 ETPKQAMERQW
+518 NKDNFEIVHFHWAKNKQRRTLEKKAER
-529 GVNLD
+529 
-534 KKSVQKTLYEY
+534 
-545 KEANSVRDAQQ
+545 
-556 MALNQKLAS
+556 
-565 YVDYSGMSTDVA
+565 
-577 NTLNRSLINAYN
+577 
-589 EFPAIQTQMKYI
+589 
-601 GIAQNI
+601 
-607 NKKYKEIKEKEF
+607 IKEK
-619 RELIRS
+619 S
-625 PLVEKKNQLYKQLQ
+625 
-639 EAEDELKDNDLSD
+639 
-652 ERKDFLE
+652 
-659 GEISRLQS
+659 
-667 VLRNYS
+667 
-673 DDALEAAVANYTQ
+673 
-686 FYLKKLPKIR
+686 
-696 VSKNTIAVSLR
+696 
-707 KPREVGGISLNKE
+707 
-720 FAKNSDLNQEDFRK
+720 
-734 CVRLKFHPIGCD
+734 
-746 TYQSTFDHE
+746 
-755 IGHRLDLLLNITS
+755 
-768 GEGKTKSAE
+768 
-777 DLLSFIREEMGKGTD
+777 
-792 YVTNNLSAYG
+792 
-802 SHNEAEFLAEAY
+802 
-814 SEYKNNPEPRPIAKK
+814 
-829 VGFLIKK
+829 
-836 AYNEYKEKSYEHNL
+836 

>member
-30 ASISEPWTLAK
+30 VSISEPWTLAK

-107 LFAKVFNALSE
+107 LFAKVFNVLSE
-118 TPFAKGGELA
+118 TPFAKGGELSNLSA
-128 GVAPEQKDTIEK
+128 EEKDRVEE
-140 QAAEFDVWQH
+140 AASRFDLWQH

-172 AGEELTQPLDLRNMD
+172 SGRELEEPLDLNRMNMK
-187 MRRFRGFRH
+187 RFLGFRH

-217 MEPSVWYVIGLGAVN
+217 MQPSIWYVIGLGAVH

-292 ESSFTTENAQC
+292 ESSFTTENAKC

-390 VKNNLLFMYGIV
+390 VKNNLLVMYGIV
-402 AGIDSGK
+402 AGVDSGK

-475 GLDAYDDITDEVLSE
+475 GLGGYEDITPQVMSE
-490 FRSQNDKWITVKP
+490 FQAANEWREEDHPRGKDGKFGQGGGDDEEDRKADVEEKISKIKIDFTKDNILPELNAGDLEELGVKSKPVLLKKTVIDRNLSQHPDVEVEDYEMMIGKALYDADAILPGNAEKP
-503 NGDEHKGRHLLLEGD
+503 YYNFIARVSGEKNSVVLLEVAD
-518 ETPKQAMERQW
+518 NKDNFEIVHFHWAKNKQRRTLEKKAER
-529 GVNLD
+529 
-534 KKSVQKTLYEY
+534 
-545 KEANSVRDAQQ
+545 
-556 MALNQKLAS
+556 
-565 YVDYSGMSTDVA
+565 
-577 NTLNRSLINAYN
+577 
-589 EFPAIQTQMKYI
+589 
-601 GIAQNI
+601 
-607 NKKYKEIKEKEF
+607 IKEK
-619 RELIRS
+619 S
-625 PLVEKKNQLYKQLQ
+625 
-639 EAEDELKDNDLSD
+639 
-652 ERKDFLE
+652 
-659 GEISRLQS
+659 
-667 VLRNYS
+667 
-673 DDALEAAVANYTQ
+673 
-686 FYLKKLPKIR
+686 
-696 VSKNTIAVSLR
+696 
-707 KPREVGGISLNKE
+707 
-720 FAKNSDLNQEDFRK
+720 
-734 CVRLKFHPIGCD
+734 
-746 TYQSTFDHE
+746 
-755 IGHRLDLLLNITS
+755 
-768 GEGKTKSAE
+768 
-777 DLLSFIREEMGKGTD
+777 
-792 YVTNNLSAYG
+792 
-802 SHNEAEFLAEAY
+802 
-814 SEYKNNPEPRPIAKK
+814 
-829 VGFLIKK
+829 
-836 AYNEYKEKSYEHNL
+836 

>member
-107 LFAKVFNALSE
+107 LFAKVFNVLSE
-118 TPFAKGGELA
+118 TPFAKGGELSNLSA
-128 GVAPEQKDTIEK
+128 EEKDRAEE
-140 QAAEFDVWQH
+140 AASRFDLWQH

-172 AGEELTQPLDLRNMD
+172 SGRELEEPLDLNRMD
-187 MRRFRGFRH
+187 MKRFRGFRH

-210 NPAAGDY
+210 NPAAGGY
-217 MEPSVWYVIGLGAVN
+217 MQPSIWYVIGLGAVH

-292 ESSFTTENAQC
+292 ESSFTTENAKC

-402 AGIDSGK
+402 AGVDSGK

-475 GLDAYDDITDEVLSE
+475 GLGGYEDITPQVMAEFQAANEWREEDHPRGKDGKFGQGGGDDEEVSFEEQLSQIIEKAKNAPNERQIITLGKASDRLVKEAEKKGFNISDFIHNLDVSGVRHAFLEHGNEKTESKRGQTAISYDDL
-490 FRSQNDKWITVKP
+490 
-503 NGDEHKGRHLLLEGD
+503 
-518 ETPKQAMERQW
+518 
-529 GVNLD
+529 
-534 KKSVQKTLYEY
+534 KKVPEIIS
-545 KEANSVRDAQQ
+545 
-556 MALNQKLAS
+556 
-565 YVDYSGMSTDVA
+565 DYDNV
-577 NTLNRSLINAYN
+577 
-589 EFPAIQTQMKYI
+589 EFPGKNKIGRDVIKYTKKFSDGTVYYVEEIRNGRRTLTIQTM
-601 GIAQNI
+601 
-607 NKKYKEIKEKEF
+607 YKSK
-619 RELIRS
+619 
-625 PLVEKKNQLYKQLQ
+625 
-639 EAEDELKDNDLSD
+639 
-652 ERKDFLE
+652 
-659 GEISRLQS
+659 SR
-667 VLRNYS
+667 
-673 DDALEAAVANYTQ
+673 
-686 FYLKKLPKIR
+686 
-696 VSKNTIAVSLR
+696 
-707 KPREVGGISLNKE
+707 
-720 FAKNSDLNQEDFRK
+720 
-734 CVRLKFHPIGCD
+734 
-746 TYQSTFDHE
+746 
-755 IGHRLDLLLNITS
+755 
-768 GEGKTKSAE
+768 
-777 DLLSFIREEMGKGTD
+777 
-792 YVTNNLSAYG
+792 
-802 SHNEAEFLAEAY
+802 
-814 SEYKNNPEPRPIAKK
+814 
-829 VGFLIKK
+829 
-836 AYNEYKEKSYEHNL
+836 

>member
-107 LFAKVFNALSE
+107 LFAKVFNVLSE
-118 TPFAKGGELA
+118 TPFAKGGELSNLSA
-128 GVAPEQKDTIEK
+128 EEKDRAEE
-140 QAAEFDVWQH
+140 AASRFDLWQH

-172 AGEELTQPLDLRNMD
+172 SGRELEEPLDLNRMD
-187 MRRFRGFRH
+187 MKRFRGFRH

-217 MEPSVWYVIGLGAVN
+217 MQPSIWYVIGLGAVH

-292 ESSFTTENAQC
+292 ESSFTTENAKC

-402 AGIDSGK
+402 AGVDSGK

-420 LEEATEKELA
+420 LEEATEQELA

-475 GLDAYDDITDEVLSE
+475 GLGGYEDITPQVMSEFQAANEWREEDHPRGKDGKFGQGGGDDEEVSFEEQLSQIIEKAKNAPNERQIITLGKASDRLVKEAEKKGFNISDFIHNLDVSGVRHAFLEHGNEKTESKRGQTAISYDDL
-490 FRSQNDKWITVKP
+490 
-503 NGDEHKGRHLLLEGD
+503 
-518 ETPKQAMERQW
+518 
-529 GVNLD
+529 
-534 KKSVQKTLYEY
+534 KKVPEIIS
-545 KEANSVRDAQQ
+545 
-556 MALNQKLAS
+556 
-565 YVDYSGMSTDVA
+565 DYDNV
-577 NTLNRSLINAYN
+577 
-589 EFPAIQTQMKYI
+589 EFPGKNKIGRDVIKYTKKFSDGTVYYVEEIRNGRRTLTIQTM
-601 GIAQNI
+601 
-607 NKKYKEIKEKEF
+607 YKSK
-619 RELIRS
+619 
-625 PLVEKKNQLYKQLQ
+625 
-639 EAEDELKDNDLSD
+639 
-652 ERKDFLE
+652 
-659 GEISRLQS
+659 SR
-667 VLRNYS
+667 
-673 DDALEAAVANYTQ
+673 
-686 FYLKKLPKIR
+686 
-696 VSKNTIAVSLR
+696 
-707 KPREVGGISLNKE
+707 
-720 FAKNSDLNQEDFRK
+720 
-734 CVRLKFHPIGCD
+734 
-746 TYQSTFDHE
+746 
-755 IGHRLDLLLNITS
+755 
-768 GEGKTKSAE
+768 
-777 DLLSFIREEMGKGTD
+777 
-792 YVTNNLSAYG
+792 
-802 SHNEAEFLAEAY
+802 
-814 SEYKNNPEPRPIAKK
+814 
-829 VGFLIKK
+829 
-836 AYNEYKEKSYEHNL
+836 

>member
-1 MFRFF
+1 
-6 KRKQEKKAADNFALL
+6 
-21 ANMLKEEQA
+21 MLKEEQA
-30 ASISEPWTLAK
+30 VSISEPWTLAK

-107 LFAKVFNALSE
+107 LFAKVFNVLSE
-118 TPFAKGGELA
+118 TPFAKGGELSNLSA
-128 GVAPEQKDTIEK
+128 EEKDRAEE
-140 QAAEFDVWQH
+140 AASRFDLWQH

-172 AGEELTQPLDLRNMD
+172 SGRELEEPFDLNRMNMK
-187 MRRFRGFRH
+187 RFRGFRH

-217 MEPSVWYVIGLGAVN
+217 MQPSIWYVIGLGAVHK
-232 RSHFL
+232 SHFL

-292 ESSFTTENAQC
+292 ESSFTTENAKC

-390 VKNNLLFMYGIV
+390 VKNNLLVMYGIV
-402 AGIDSGK
+402 AGVDGGK

-440 SALVNLG
+440 SALVSLG

-475 GLDAYDDITDEVLSE
+475 GLGGYEDITPQVMSE
-490 FRSQNDKWITVKP
+490 FQAANEWREEDHPRGKDGKFGQGGGDNEKDRKADVEEKISKIKIDFTKDNILPELNAGDLEELGVKSKPVLLKKTVIDRNLSQHPDVEVEDYEMMIGKALYDADAILPGNAEKP
-503 NGDEHKGRHLLLEGD
+503 YYNFIARVSGEKNSVVLLEVAD
-518 ETPKQAMERQW
+518 NKDNFEIVHFHWAKNKQRRTLEKKAER
-529 GVNLD
+529 
-534 KKSVQKTLYEY
+534 
-545 KEANSVRDAQQ
+545 
-556 MALNQKLAS
+556 
-565 YVDYSGMSTDVA
+565 
-577 NTLNRSLINAYN
+577 
-589 EFPAIQTQMKYI
+589 
-601 GIAQNI
+601 
-607 NKKYKEIKEKEF
+607 IKEK
-619 RELIRS
+619 S
-625 PLVEKKNQLYKQLQ
+625 
-639 EAEDELKDNDLSD
+639 
-652 ERKDFLE
+652 
-659 GEISRLQS
+659 
-667 VLRNYS
+667 
-673 DDALEAAVANYTQ
+673 
-686 FYLKKLPKIR
+686 
-696 VSKNTIAVSLR
+696 
-707 KPREVGGISLNKE
+707 
-720 FAKNSDLNQEDFRK
+720 
-734 CVRLKFHPIGCD
+734 
-746 TYQSTFDHE
+746 
-755 IGHRLDLLLNITS
+755 
-768 GEGKTKSAE
+768 
-777 DLLSFIREEMGKGTD
+777 
-792 YVTNNLSAYG
+792 
-802 SHNEAEFLAEAY
+802 
-814 SEYKNNPEPRPIAKK
+814 
-829 VGFLIKK
+829 
-836 AYNEYKEKSYEHNL
+836 

>member
-107 LFAKVFNALSE
+107 LFAKVFNVLSE
-118 TPFAKGGELA
+118 TPFAKGGELSNLSA
-128 GVAPEQKDTIEK
+128 EEKDRAEE
-140 QAAEFDVWQH
+140 AASRFDLWQH

-172 AGEELTQPLDLRNMD
+172 SGRELEEPLDLNRMNIK
-187 MRRFRGFRH
+187 RFRGFRH

-217 MEPSVWYVIGLGAVN
+217 MQPSIWYVIGLGAVH

-292 ESSFTTENAQC
+292 ESSFTTENAKC

-475 GLDAYDDITDEVLSE
+475 GLGGYEDITPQVMSEFQAANEWREEDHPRGKDGKFGQGGGDDEEVSFEEQLSQIIEKAKNAPNERQIITLGKASDRLVKEAEKKGFNISDFIHNLDVSGVRHAFLEHGNEKTESKRGQTAISYDDL
-490 FRSQNDKWITVKP
+490 
-503 NGDEHKGRHLLLEGD
+503 
-518 ETPKQAMERQW
+518 
-529 GVNLD
+529 
-534 KKSVQKTLYEY
+534 KKVPEIIS
-545 KEANSVRDAQQ
+545 
-556 MALNQKLAS
+556 
-565 YVDYSGMSTDVA
+565 DYDNV
-577 NTLNRSLINAYN
+577 
-589 EFPAIQTQMKYI
+589 EFPGKNKIGRDVIKYTKKFSDGTVYYVEEIRNGRRTLTIQTM
-601 GIAQNI
+601 
-607 NKKYKEIKEKEF
+607 YKSK
-619 RELIRS
+619 
-625 PLVEKKNQLYKQLQ
+625 
-639 EAEDELKDNDLSD
+639 
-652 ERKDFLE
+652 
-659 GEISRLQS
+659 SR
-667 VLRNYS
+667 
-673 DDALEAAVANYTQ
+673 
-686 FYLKKLPKIR
+686 
-696 VSKNTIAVSLR
+696 
-707 KPREVGGISLNKE
+707 
-720 FAKNSDLNQEDFRK
+720 
-734 CVRLKFHPIGCD
+734 
-746 TYQSTFDHE
+746 
-755 IGHRLDLLLNITS
+755 
-768 GEGKTKSAE
+768 
-777 DLLSFIREEMGKGTD
+777 
-792 YVTNNLSAYG
+792 
-802 SHNEAEFLAEAY
+802 
-814 SEYKNNPEPRPIAKK
+814 
-829 VGFLIKK
+829 
-836 AYNEYKEKSYEHNL
+836 

>member
-107 LFAKVFNALSE
+107 LFAKVFNVLSE
-118 TPFAKGGELA
+118 TPFAKGGELSNLSA
-128 GVAPEQKDTIEK
+128 EEKDRAEE
-140 QAAEFDVWQH
+140 AASRFDLWQH

-172 AGEELTQPLDLRNMD
+172 SGRELEEPLDLNRMD
-187 MRRFRGFRH
+187 MKRFRGFRH

-217 MEPSVWYVIGLGAVN
+217 MQPSIWYVIGLGTVHK
-232 RSHFL
+232 SHFL

-292 ESSFTTENAQC
+292 ESSFTTENAKC

-440 SALVNLG
+440 SALVSLG

-475 GLDAYDDITDEVLSE
+475 GLGGYEDITPQVMSE
-490 FRSQNDKWITVKP
+490 FQAANEWREEDHPRGKDGKFGQGGGDNEKDRKADVEEKISKIKIDFTKDNILPELNAGDLEELGVKSKPVLLKKTVIDRNLSQHPDVEVEDYEMMIGKALYDADAILPGNAEKP
-503 NGDEHKGRHLLLEGD
+503 YYNFIARVSGEKNSVVLLEVAD
-518 ETPKQAMERQW
+518 NKDNFEIVHFHWAKNKQRRTLEKKAER
-529 GVNLD
+529 
-534 KKSVQKTLYEY
+534 
-545 KEANSVRDAQQ
+545 
-556 MALNQKLAS
+556 
-565 YVDYSGMSTDVA
+565 
-577 NTLNRSLINAYN
+577 
-589 EFPAIQTQMKYI
+589 
-601 GIAQNI
+601 
-607 NKKYKEIKEKEF
+607 IKEK
-619 RELIRS
+619 S
-625 PLVEKKNQLYKQLQ
+625 
-639 EAEDELKDNDLSD
+639 
-652 ERKDFLE
+652 
-659 GEISRLQS
+659 
-667 VLRNYS
+667 
-673 DDALEAAVANYTQ
+673 
-686 FYLKKLPKIR
+686 
-696 VSKNTIAVSLR
+696 
-707 KPREVGGISLNKE
+707 
-720 FAKNSDLNQEDFRK
+720 
-734 CVRLKFHPIGCD
+734 
-746 TYQSTFDHE
+746 
-755 IGHRLDLLLNITS
+755 
-768 GEGKTKSAE
+768 
-777 DLLSFIREEMGKGTD
+777 
-792 YVTNNLSAYG
+792 
-802 SHNEAEFLAEAY
+802 
-814 SEYKNNPEPRPIAKK
+814 
-829 VGFLIKK
+829 
-836 AYNEYKEKSYEHNL
+836 

>member
-107 LFAKVFNALSE
+107 LFAKVFNVLSE
-118 TPFAKGGELA
+118 TPFAKGGELSNLSA
-128 GVAPEQKDTIEK
+128 EEKDRVEE
-140 QAAEFDVWQH
+140 AASRFDLWQH

-172 AGEELTQPLDLRNMD
+172 SGRELEEPLDLNRMNIK
-187 MRRFRGFRH
+187 RFRGFRH

-217 MEPSVWYVIGLGAVN
+217 MQPSIWYVIGLGAVH

-292 ESSFTTENAQC
+292 ESSFTTENAKC

-390 VKNNLLFMYGIV
+390 VKNNLLVMYGIV
-402 AGIDSGK
+402 AGVDGGK

-468 SFDTETE
+468 SFDTETD
-475 GLDAYDDITDEVLSE
+475 GLGAYDNITDEVMAEFQAANEWREEDHPRGKDGKFGQGGGDNEKDRKADVEEKISKIKIDFTKDNILPELNAGDLEELGVKSKPVLLKKTVIDRNLSQHPDVE
-490 FRSQNDKWITVKP
+490 VEDYEMMIGKALYDADAILPGNAEKP
-503 NGDEHKGRHLLLEGD
+503 YYNFIARVSGEKNSVVLLEVAD
-518 ETPKQAMERQW
+518 NKDNFEIVHFHWAKNKQRRTLEKKAER
-529 GVNLD
+529 
-534 KKSVQKTLYEY
+534 
-545 KEANSVRDAQQ
+545 
-556 MALNQKLAS
+556 
-565 YVDYSGMSTDVA
+565 
-577 NTLNRSLINAYN
+577 
-589 EFPAIQTQMKYI
+589 
-601 GIAQNI
+601 
-607 NKKYKEIKEKEF
+607 IKEK
-619 RELIRS
+619 S
-625 PLVEKKNQLYKQLQ
+625 
-639 EAEDELKDNDLSD
+639 
-652 ERKDFLE
+652 
-659 GEISRLQS
+659 
-667 VLRNYS
+667 
-673 DDALEAAVANYTQ
+673 
-686 FYLKKLPKIR
+686 
-696 VSKNTIAVSLR
+696 
-707 KPREVGGISLNKE
+707 
-720 FAKNSDLNQEDFRK
+720 
-734 CVRLKFHPIGCD
+734 
-746 TYQSTFDHE
+746 
-755 IGHRLDLLLNITS
+755 
-768 GEGKTKSAE
+768 
-777 DLLSFIREEMGKGTD
+777 
-792 YVTNNLSAYG
+792 
-802 SHNEAEFLAEAY
+802 
-814 SEYKNNPEPRPIAKK
+814 
-829 VGFLIKK
+829 
-836 AYNEYKEKSYEHNL
+836 

>member
-107 LFAKVFNALSE
+107 LFAKVFNVLSE
-118 TPFAKGGELA
+118 TPFAKGGELSNLSA
-128 GVAPEQKDTIEK
+128 EEKDRAEE
-140 QAAEFDVWQH
+140 AASRFDLWQH

-172 AGEELTQPLDLRNMD
+172 SGRELEEPLDLNRMD
-187 MRRFRGFRH
+187 MKRFRGFRH

-217 MEPSVWYVIGLGAVN
+217 MQPSIWYVIGLGAVH

-292 ESSFTTENAQC
+292 ESSFTTENAKC

-447 AKQDEV
+447 AKQEEV

-475 GLDAYDDITDEVLSE
+475 GLGGYEDITPQVMSEFQAANEWREEDHPRGKDGKFGQGGGDDEEVSFEEQLSQIIEKAKNAPNERQIITLGKASDRLVKEAEKKGFNISDFIHNLDVSGVRHAFLEHGNEKTESKRGQTAISYDDL
-490 FRSQNDKWITVKP
+490 
-503 NGDEHKGRHLLLEGD
+503 
-518 ETPKQAMERQW
+518 
-529 GVNLD
+529 
-534 KKSVQKTLYEY
+534 KKVPEIIS
-545 KEANSVRDAQQ
+545 
-556 MALNQKLAS
+556 
-565 YVDYSGMSTDVA
+565 DYDNV
-577 NTLNRSLINAYN
+577 
-589 EFPAIQTQMKYI
+589 EFPGKNKIGRDVIKYTKKFSDGTVYYVEEIRNGRRTLTIQTM
-601 GIAQNI
+601 
-607 NKKYKEIKEKEF
+607 YKSK
-619 RELIRS
+619 
-625 PLVEKKNQLYKQLQ
+625 
-639 EAEDELKDNDLSD
+639 
-652 ERKDFLE
+652 
-659 GEISRLQS
+659 SR
-667 VLRNYS
+667 
-673 DDALEAAVANYTQ
+673 
-686 FYLKKLPKIR
+686 
-696 VSKNTIAVSLR
+696 
-707 KPREVGGISLNKE
+707 
-720 FAKNSDLNQEDFRK
+720 
-734 CVRLKFHPIGCD
+734 
-746 TYQSTFDHE
+746 
-755 IGHRLDLLLNITS
+755 
-768 GEGKTKSAE
+768 
-777 DLLSFIREEMGKGTD
+777 
-792 YVTNNLSAYG
+792 
-802 SHNEAEFLAEAY
+802 
-814 SEYKNNPEPRPIAKK
+814 
-829 VGFLIKK
+829 
-836 AYNEYKEKSYEHNL
+836 

>member
-30 ASISEPWTLAK
+30 VSISEPWTLAK

-107 LFAKVFNALSE
+107 LFAKVFNVLSE
-118 TPFAKGGELA
+118 TPFAKGGELSNLSA
-128 GVAPEQKDTIEK
+128 EEKDRVEE
-140 QAAEFDVWQH
+140 AASRFDLWQH

-172 AGEELTQPLDLRNMD
+172 SGRELEEPLDLNRMNIK
-187 MRRFRGFRH
+187 RFRGFRH

-217 MEPSVWYVIGLGAVN
+217 MQPLMWYVIGLGAVHK
-232 RSHFL
+232 SHFL

-292 ESSFTTENAQC
+292 ESSFTTENAKC

-402 AGIDSGK
+402 AGVDSGK

-475 GLDAYDDITDEVLSE
+475 GLGGYEDITPQVMSEFQAANEWREEDHPRGKDGKFGQGGGDDEEVSFEEQLSQIIEKAKNAPNERQIITLGKASDRLVKEAEKKGFNISDFIHNLDVSGVRHAFLEHGNEKTESKRGQTAISYDDL
-490 FRSQNDKWITVKP
+490 
-503 NGDEHKGRHLLLEGD
+503 
-518 ETPKQAMERQW
+518 
-529 GVNLD
+529 
-534 KKSVQKTLYEY
+534 KKVPEIIS
-545 KEANSVRDAQQ
+545 
-556 MALNQKLAS
+556 
-565 YVDYSGMSTDVA
+565 DYDNV
-577 NTLNRSLINAYN
+577 
-589 EFPAIQTQMKYI
+589 EFPGKNKIGRDVIKYTKKFSDGTVYYVEEIRNGRRTLTIQTM
-601 GIAQNI
+601 
-607 NKKYKEIKEKEF
+607 YKSK
-619 RELIRS
+619 
-625 PLVEKKNQLYKQLQ
+625 
-639 EAEDELKDNDLSD
+639 
-652 ERKDFLE
+652 
-659 GEISRLQS
+659 SR
-667 VLRNYS
+667 
-673 DDALEAAVANYTQ
+673 
-686 FYLKKLPKIR
+686 
-696 VSKNTIAVSLR
+696 
-707 KPREVGGISLNKE
+707 
-720 FAKNSDLNQEDFRK
+720 
-734 CVRLKFHPIGCD
+734 
-746 TYQSTFDHE
+746 
-755 IGHRLDLLLNITS
+755 
-768 GEGKTKSAE
+768 
-777 DLLSFIREEMGKGTD
+777 
-792 YVTNNLSAYG
+792 
-802 SHNEAEFLAEAY
+802 
-814 SEYKNNPEPRPIAKK
+814 
-829 VGFLIKK
+829 
-836 AYNEYKEKSYEHNL
+836 